1 MELSFQQLQMIANR
15 QSFILANG
23 EKLVIE
29 DSSICQGG
37 IAHIKVRFPFEI
49 IETGEVV
56 KINDFYKITL
66 EEGQLATISSVNP
79 SDTLAYIERDGI
91 SRRELMEILFTLGI
105 TIKGTEYYS
114 PIQALRGR
122 NSKFQLGIAYMVS
135 TARNIHSTIAGAL
148 MNK

>member
-1 MELSFQQLQMIANR
+1 MELNFQQLQMIANR

-66 EEGQLATISSVNP
+66 EECQLATISPINP
-79 SDTLAYIERDGI
+79 SDTLAYIEGDGI
-91 SRRELMEILFTLGI
+91 SRRELMENPFMRPDFRG
-105 TIKGTEYYS
+105 TI
-114 PIQALRGR
+114 
-122 NSKFQLGIAYMVS
+122 
-135 TARNIHSTIAGAL
+135 
-148 MNK
+148 